1 MIAIIKKQF
10 GDKMKDER
18 KVRTIGKVNCRVYY
32 LEGDEEVE
40 R

>member
-1 MIAIIKKQF
+1 
-10 GDKMKDER
+10 MKDER

-40 R
+40 RR